1 MAQLVEQSLL
11 IPEIRG
17 SHPLIGKNLYI
28 LKICFLSTV
37 YLKDENKEKDA
48 GNGPFLKKICF
59 AKMGNSS
66 STEKRRRILAKEI
79 FCMGR
84 SREQSFLKPSIKKDF
99 ASERAFYLIKT
110 QSFITLLNCR

>member
-1 MAQLVEQSLL
+1 MGRGCVAQLVEQSLL

-48 GNGPFLKKICF
+48 GNGPFFKIIVLQRW
-59 AKMGNSS
+59 G
-66 STEKRRRILAKEI
+66 ILARQRKE
-79 FCMGR
+79 G
-84 SREQSFLKPSIKKDF
+84 E
-99 ASERAFYLIKT
+99 Y
-110 QSFITLLNCR
+110 